1 MQKISEVIDALT
13 TSAIVIG
20 LSGVG
25 ISMLLR
31 VLGR

>member
-1 MQKISEVIDALT
+1 MQKISEVIDALA